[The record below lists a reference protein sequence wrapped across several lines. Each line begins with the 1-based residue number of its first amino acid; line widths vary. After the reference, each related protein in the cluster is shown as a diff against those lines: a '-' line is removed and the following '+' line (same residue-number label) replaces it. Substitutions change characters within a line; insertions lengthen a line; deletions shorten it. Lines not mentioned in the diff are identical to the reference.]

1 MKNNLKIYNTFTRKK
16 EQFIPINHPFVG
28 IYLCGPTVYGSP
40 HLGHARSAIV
50 FDIIFRYLKYLNYK
64 VRYIKNITDV
74 GHLERDLDN
83 GRDKVLLQANIEKL
97 EPMEITQY
105 YTNIYDRNMSL
116 LNIIPPSIEPRASG
130 NILEQ
135 IELIKKIIFSG
146 FGYISNGSVY
156 FNLEKYKKKKIY
168 GNLSGIIIDNL
179 LKKNKNLSKK
189 IEKKFIFDFALWK
202 KAGKSHIMN
211 WNSPWGRGFPGWHLE
226 CSAMSNKYL
235 GKKFDI
241 HGGGIDLLFP
251 HHECEIAQ
259 SQVLNNINPAKY
271 WMHNNLITINKKKMG
286 KSLGNIITLD
296 NIFYGNHFL
305 FNKPYG
311 LMVIKFFIL
320 QSHYRNPLDF
330 SLLALNASQKGY
342 LKLINGLKVIKKL
355 KYKKSDNI
363 NIDNNIVNKINFFC
377 QECYKSI
384 DNDFNT
390 AKLISNL
397 FKLLK
402 YINDINCKI
411 LDFSKIK
418 KKTFLNLKNT
428 YKIFIEDNLGLREES
443 AFLKKKNLIKILI
456 KIYKKAKKKK
466 DYNTV
471 DFIRLQ
477 LKLNGIILQDY
488 FNINWS
494 YKT

>member
-1 MKNNLKIYNTFTRKK
+1 
-16 EQFIPINHPFVG
+16 
-28 IYLCGPTVYGSP
+28 
-40 HLGHARSAIV
+40 
-50 FDIIFRYLKYLNYK
+50 
-64 VRYIKNITDV
+64 
-74 GHLERDLDN
+74 
-83 GRDKVLLQANIEKL
+83 
-97 EPMEITQY
+97 
-105 YTNIYDRNMSL
+105 
-116 LNIIPPSIEPRASG
+116 
-130 NILEQ
+130 
-135 IELIKKIIFSG
+135 
-146 FGYISNGSVY
+146 
-156 FNLEKYKKKKIY
+156 
-168 GNLSGIIIDNL
+168 L